1 MTDEPREET
10 QPEDEVEAHSPPTPL
25 PPLEADRNDEG
36 EDVEAH
42 SPPTPLPESHRSDDE
57 DVEAHSPPTPLPPLQ
72 EPPLL

>member
-25 PPLEADRNDEG
+25 PEAHRNDEG

-42 SPPTPLPESHRSDDE
+42 SPPTPLPER
-57 DVEAHSPPTPLPPLQ
+57 PPTP
-72 EPPLL
+72 